1 MKILKTIIASLKH
14 TKLLIVVFFVLS
26 ILLNYLI
33 TYIPVIIQYFID
45 ILLKQDANNYII
57 QYFISLFDDQLSFIP
72 IICILLLLVE
82 GVVVLSTYI
91 RTIVKN
97 KIIQE
102 FQFDLKIKLFEHIQ
116 NLSYQDF
123 YQNSLADLVQNMAD
137 DVNHIVSFIEK
148 QFTYILDIILII
160 IFAITQLVNLDLR
173 LSTVMLVA
181 VSIIIVLSVWYF
193 KKSKPVIENRIKVQ
207 KELYSNLNDN
217 YSNFKFIKIN
227 NLQEKEKER
236 FRKINAKNFEAN
248 KSKVIIDSLYKMLV
262 DNIVR
267 IQTPFI
273 FILSAYLYS
282 KAFITIGSIYVT
294 IHYSNKVARAFTN
307 LTEILEVFNLCIA
320 SYKRLDNLLKL
331 TLEDENI
338 KDKEIVIKDTT
349 ITFKDATITVNGK
362 VILENMNFTIYP
374 DEKVMIVGSTGSG
387 KTILLKTLVGF
398 YDYKGSI
405 KIGGYEIKELNKK
418 CVREM
423 ICLLLQDSYLFSKTI
438 AENIKILVPQITYP
452 EIVELSSFFSF
463 HSDVTKLD
471 KKYESAIG
479 RNGIVLSKGQKQRL
493 VLVRAYTKP
502 KPIMIFDDSF
512 SAIDRINKKKI
523 LDNLML
529 LEDKSSKIF
538 VTHDIELAPEFE
550 KIVYINHKQAICGT
564 HEELLKN
571 KSYSEIYSLNLNKIG
586 EENYAS

>member
-1 MKILKTIIASLKH
+1 MKIKKTILSSLKH
-14 TKLLIVVFFVLS
+14 TKLLIVIFFILS
-26 ILLNYLI
+26 IILNYLI
-33 TYIPVIIQYFID
+33 TYIPVVIQYFID
-45 ILLKQDANNYII
+45 VLLKQDVDNYAI
-57 QYFISLFDDQLSFIP
+57 QYFINLFDNQLSFIP
-72 IICILLLLVE
+72 TICTLLLLIE
-82 GVVVLSTYI
+82 GAIVLSTYI

-102 FQFDLKIKLFEHIQ
+102 FQFDLKLKLFEHIQ
-116 NLSYQDF
+116 SLTYQDF

-160 IFAITQLVNLDLR
+160 IFAITQLINLDLR
-173 LSTVMLVA
+173 LSTVMIVA
-181 VSIIIVLSVWYF
+181 ISIIILLSIWYF
-193 KKSKPVIENRIKVQ
+193 KKSRSIIESRIKAQ
-207 KELYSNLNDN
+207 RELYSNLNDN
-217 YSNFKFIKIN
+217 YSNLKFIKIN
-227 NLQEKEKER
+227 NLQEKEKKR
-236 FRKINAKNFEAN
+236 FRRINTENFEAN
-248 KSKVIIDSLYKMLV
+248 KSKVTIDSLYKMLV
-262 DNIVR
+262 DGIVR

-282 KAFITIGSIYVT
+282 KEFITIGSIYVT
-294 IHYSNKVARAFTN
+294 INYSNKVTRAFTN

-331 TLEDENI
+331 TLEDDDTKN
-338 KDKEIVIKDTT
+338 KEIVIEDTT
-349 ITFKDATITVNGK
+349 ITFKNATITVNGK
-362 VILENMNFTIYP
+362 AILENMNFTICP
-374 DEKVMIVGSTGSG
+374 NEKVMIVGSTGSG

-398 YDYKGSI
+398 YDYEGSI
-405 KIGGYEIKELNKK
+405 KIGNYEIRELNKK
-418 CVREM
+418 SVREM

-452 EIVELSSFFSF
+452 EIVELSRFFSF
-463 HSDVTKLD
+463 HNDVTKLD
-471 KKYESAIG
+471 KKYDSSIG
-479 RNGIVLSKGQKQRL
+479 QNGIVLSKGQKQRL

-529 LEDKSSKIF
+529 LEDKTSKIL
-538 VTHDIELAPEFE
+538 VTHDIELAPKFE
-550 KIVYINHKQAICGT
+550 KIVYINNKQAICGT
-564 HEELLKN
+564 HEELLKD

-586 EENYAS
+586 EEDYG